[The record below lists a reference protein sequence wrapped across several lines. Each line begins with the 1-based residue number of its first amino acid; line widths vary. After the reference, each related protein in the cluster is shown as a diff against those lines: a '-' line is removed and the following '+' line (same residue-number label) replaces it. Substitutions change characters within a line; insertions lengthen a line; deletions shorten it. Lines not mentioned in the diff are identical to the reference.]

1 MIAAR
6 KLYVLSERGYRKL
19 KEVDK
24 ICRHFNNNKG
34 DDMLVINKS
43 VFGVI
48 CILSVTILLLTSTQ
62 LMSHAAP
69 VAPFNKVIS
78 QPDGTKIRIIRFG
91 DEWQNWYETE
101 DGYTVI
107 KDKDSGWWYYA
118 EPDETDGIK
127 KSSHAVGIV
136 KPEENNIKKHLQP
149 KNIEHPN
156 KLK

>member
-1 MIAAR
+1 
-6 KLYVLSERGYRKL
+6 
-19 KEVDK
+19 
-24 ICRHFNNNKG
+24 
-34 DDMLVINKS
+34 MLIINKH
-43 VFGVI
+43 VFGLI
-48 CILSVTILLLTSTQ
+48 CILSAFTLSLTSLQ
-62 LMSHAAP
+62 LESHAAP

-118 EPDETDGIK
+118 ESDEMHGIK
-127 KSSHAVGIV
+127 KSPHAAGII
-136 KPEENNIKKHLQP
+136 KPEEHNIKKQLKP
-149 KNIEHPN
+149 KIVERPN